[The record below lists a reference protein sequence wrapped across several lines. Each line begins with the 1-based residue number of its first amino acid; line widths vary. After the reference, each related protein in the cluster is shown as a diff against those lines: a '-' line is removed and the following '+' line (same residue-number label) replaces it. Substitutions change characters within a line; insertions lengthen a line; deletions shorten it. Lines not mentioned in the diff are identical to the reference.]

1 MTPDADE
8 EAKPTAETEPPA
20 EAEAPAPEVE
30 VPPPAAAPE
39 VPAEAP
45 PEAPPEAAIATG
57 SPRPTSARFH
67 RWVLGEALA
76 AVDSFAGLV
85 RNPTRKAFYVSLRDG
100 LAEQLGLHGGS
111 ATTSAAVPAPSAE
124 DPQSAIL
131 AGIEL
136 TLTCLDS
143 FTGLSPEL
151 KTWYASARES
161 LVDHQGVMKAAIAKR

>member
-57 SPRPTSARFH
+57 I
-67 RWVLGEALA
+67 GEALA